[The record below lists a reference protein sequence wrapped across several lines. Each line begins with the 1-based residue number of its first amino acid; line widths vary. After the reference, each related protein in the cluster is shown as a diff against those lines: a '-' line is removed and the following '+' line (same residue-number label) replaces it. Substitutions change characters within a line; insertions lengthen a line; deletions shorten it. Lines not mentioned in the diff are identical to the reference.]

1 MIATQY
7 PTKVT
12 IMHFNQGI
20 ILLTQFHNA
29 RLVAHYATESGIQ
42 GQLSTGLADSPF
54 IPVNDS
60 QVCADDVFSILE
72 IWDSLTDKWEP
83 QDSFHSALN
92 NLPTPESCWGLE
104 PSFV

>member
-1 MIATQY
+1 
-7 PTKVT
+7 
-12 IMHFNQGI
+12 MHFNSFI
-20 ILLTQFHNA
+20 KLMTQFHNA

-72 IWDSLTDKWEP
+72 AYDNAQWLASEQWEP
-83 QDSFHSALN
+83 SHSFHSA
-92 NLPTPESCWGLE
+92 PTSSPEESQCEWGLE
-104 PSFV
+104 PTAV